1 MANFKQYLTEELDK
15 TTDEMARSSIMHDSL
30 GDESLD
36 DVIEKA
42 NPNVWTARIVN
53 GVKYVIYMGKF
64 LDLTETVKEIR
75 HIYDINGYTGYGF
88 SKLEEQE
95 LVRYTKTKN
104 ILMHCFDICA
114 DDEVLPENVAEI
126 FFLNELKEFDWKP
139 EEY

>member
-42 NPNVWTARIVN
+42 DPNVWTARIVN
-53 GVKYVIYMGKF
+53 GIKYVIYMGKF

-75 HIYDINGYTGYGF
+75 RIYDINGYTGYGF
-88 SKLEEQE
+88 SKLEEQD

-104 ILMHCFDICA
+104 ILMHSFDTSI
-114 DDEVLPENVAEI
+114 DDELVPENVAEI

>member
-104 ILMHCFDICA
+104 ILMHCFDICT

>member
-104 ILMHCFDICA
+104 ILMHCFDICT

-126 FFLNELKEFDWKP
+126 FFFNEFKEFDWKP

>member
-15 TTDEMARSSIMHDSL
+15 TTDEMARSSVMHSSS
-30 GDESLD
+30 GDETLD

-42 NPNVWTARIVN
+42 DPNVWTARIVD

-75 HIYDINGYTGYGF
+75 RLYNLNGYAGYGF
-88 SKLEEQE
+88 SKLDESD
-95 LVRYTKTKN
+95 LVRYTKSKN
-104 ILMHCFDICA
+104 ILMHCFSSSI
-114 DDEVLPENVAEI
+114 DDELVPEKTAEI
-126 FFLNELKEFDWKP
+126 FFYNELKEFDWKP

>member
-1 MANFKQYLTEELDK
+1 
-15 TTDEMARSSIMHDSL
+15 MHDSL

-42 NPNVWTARIVN
+42 DPNVWTARIVN
-53 GVKYVIYMGKF
+53 GIKYVIYMGKF

-75 HIYDINGYTGYGF
+75 RIYDINGYTGYGF
-88 SKLEEQE
+88 SKLEEQD

-104 ILMHCFDICA
+104 IIIHCFDTSI
-114 DDEVLPENVAEI
+114 DDELVPENVAEI